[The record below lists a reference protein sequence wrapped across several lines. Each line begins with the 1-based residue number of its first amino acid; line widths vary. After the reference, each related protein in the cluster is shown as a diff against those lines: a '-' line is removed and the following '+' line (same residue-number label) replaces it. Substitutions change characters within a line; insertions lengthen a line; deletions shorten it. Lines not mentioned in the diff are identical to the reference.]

1 MYKALWYNYT
11 VKGNNQALQSCST
24 KYTIPQTN
32 YMGSLSQL
40 VTSNCTWMVLETVEE
55 IGIKNCPDIPAL
67 IISNRLVGIYQLR
80 TRITKQLLT
89 TIIGN
94 VFALKLH

>member
-1 MYKALWYNYT
+1 MYKELWYNYT

-40 VTSNCTWMVLETVEE
+40 VTSNCTWMVLETLGEK
-55 IGIKNCPDIPAL
+55 GINNCPDILPL
-67 IISNRLVGIYQLR
+67 IILNQSDGFG
-80 TRITKQLLT
+80 K
-89 TIIGN
+89 
-94 VFALKLH
+94 